1 MKIYEDMQM
10 KHIIYN
16 MRTALLALCVAGTV
30 SCRNYLDLTDP
41 EALSDGKRSPFGM
54 KSKITTM
61 EDISIYTGDGET
73 KLRVVFEKMRDALS
87 SEAAPTSKASADELK
102 EFFGKVLPDYDRD
115 RFYVSHMKKVVDW
128 YNILRQ
134 YASLD
139 FIDPQEEQ
147 KEEKEADAEA

>member
-1 MKIYEDMQM
+1 MK
-10 KHIIYN
+10 
-16 MRTALLALCVAGTV
+16 T
-30 SCRNYLDLTDP
+30 DLTKILSVSGQSGLFRYVAQAKNGVIA

-73 KLRVVFEKMRDALS
+73 KLRVVFEKMRDSLS
-87 SEAAPTSKASADELK
+87 GEAAPTSKASADELK

-115 RFYVSHMKKVVDW
+115 RFYVSHMKKVVSW
-128 YNILRQ
+128 YNCLKQ

-139 FIDPQEEQ
+139 FENPGDEDAARQDDAVSGEE
-147 KEEKEADAEA
+147 

>member
-1 MKIYEDMQM
+1 MKTD
-10 KHIIYN
+10 
-16 MRTALLALCVAGTV
+16 LAKILSVSGQSGLFRYVAQAKNGV
-30 SCRNYLDLTDP
+30 IA

-87 SEAAPTSKASADELK
+87 GEAAPTSKASADELK

-139 FIDPQEEQ
+139 FTDPQEEQ